1 MNIQA
6 SNLSS
11 EVTEEDLR
19 QAFREYGR
27 VTYVNIVKNRLSKA
41 SAGFGF
47 IGMDEGAEAE
57 AAITGLSG
65 KTLKGQAIKVNEA
78 RTKSLA

>member
-1 MNIQA
+1 LNIQA

-19 QAFREYGR
+19 TAFREYGQ

-65 KTLKGQAIKVNEA
+65 KTLKGQSIIVREA
-78 RTKSLA
+78 RTRTLS